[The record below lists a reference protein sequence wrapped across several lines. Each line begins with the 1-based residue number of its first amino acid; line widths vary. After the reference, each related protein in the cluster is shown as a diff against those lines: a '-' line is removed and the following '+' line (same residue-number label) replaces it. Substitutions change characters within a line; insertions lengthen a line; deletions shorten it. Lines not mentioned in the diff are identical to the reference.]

1 MIFKSEAVC
10 TTCWNKST
18 ICTTSNKA
26 YCRRVWS
33 LCLQAGDLEIKAI
46 ISIYQ
51 CLSTTTSPFI
61 TARAILE
68 DLTKVLFQASTTNL
82 QTKSQPM
89 SLFLYLTLG
98 QLHGS
103 NYLSVRCFC
112 SNIHSPL
119 LLLMLNSESLGSLT
133 HPVKG
138 MRLPE
143 GRTIWEWTEYLAI
156 PRRTC
161 HGPWLTIAKGRR

>member
-1 MIFKSEAVC
+1 
-10 TTCWNKST
+10 
-18 ICTTSNKA
+18 
-26 YCRRVWS
+26 
-33 LCLQAGDLEIKAI
+33 LEIKAI
-46 ISIYQ
+46 ISTYQ

-61 TARAILE
+61 IARAILE
-68 DLTKVLFQASTTNL
+68 DITKVLFQASTTNL

-103 NYLSVRCFC
+103 KYLSVRCFC

-119 LLLMLNSESLGSLT
+119 LLLMLNSESLGSPR

-138 MRLPE
+138 TRLP
-143 GRTIWEWTEYLAI
+143 RRSNNLRVDRISRNTAPNLSFSMTHNRQRSQITPTI
-156 PRRTC
+156 RRD
-161 HGPWLTIAKGRR
+161 LLLKGRPDQCMRWSGQELMA